1 MTTSA
6 PLKSALKQKKKVN
19 LWKEIQ
25 TNYLT
30 LKFAKSIIFDPAQLS
45 WISFIII
52 FAELFLNIFIVEN
65 VKYTEIDWIA
75 YMQEVGGFLNGT
87 LDYSQLKGKSEIFF
101 IKS

>member
-1 MTTSA
+1 MTSSV

-19 LWKEIQ
+19 LWNEIQ
-25 TNYLT
+25 SNYLT
-30 LKFAKSIIFDPAQLS
+30 WKFAKSIVFDPAQLS

-87 LDYSQLKGKSEIFF
+87 LDYSQLKGKIKFYKIF
-101 IKS
+101 

>member
-1 MTTSA
+1 MTSSV

-19 LWKEIQ
+19 LWNEFQ
-25 TNYLT
+25 SNYLT
-30 LKFAKSIIFDPAQLS
+30 WKFAKSIVFDPAQLS

-87 LDYSQLKGKSEIFF
+87 LDYSQLKGKIKFYKIF
-101 IKS
+101 